1 MTIEKIIIHCSATP
15 EGIDLSA
22 AKIDKWH
29 RKRGWLMIGYHYVIK
44 LDGSIELGRPHDM
57 QGAHTKGQNDNSLGV
72 CYIGGMDRDMKDSKD
87 TRTDN
92 QKESL
97 LLLLKTLKK
106 IYPKAK
112 IHGHRDFAA
121 KACPSFDATEEY
133 SCI

>member
-1 MTIEKIIIHCSATP
+1 
-15 EGIDLSA
+15 
-22 AKIDKWH
+22 
-29 RKRGWLMIGYHYVIK
+29 
-44 LDGSIELGRPHDM
+44 
-57 QGAHTKGQNDNSLGV
+57 V